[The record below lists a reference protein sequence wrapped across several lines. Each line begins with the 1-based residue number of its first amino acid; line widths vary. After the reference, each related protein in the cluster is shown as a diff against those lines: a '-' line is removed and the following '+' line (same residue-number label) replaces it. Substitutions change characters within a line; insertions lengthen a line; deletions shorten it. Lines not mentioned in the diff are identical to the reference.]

1 MKQSELQERLVQ
13 KLGMNTARPFAL
25 NFPEHPPNSVII
37 RGDNGEGDSM
47 GVSYEVRVH
56 IGESVEDHK
65 GQKKSTVAMTIRK
78 VLFLRLVINV
88 SLPAEELAKQ
98 PLILLFFPGSMG
110 R

>member
-1 MKQSELQERLVQ
+1 MLQLWPKNETVVKQSELQERLVQ

-78 VLFLRLVINV
+78 VLFLRFVIFLV
-88 SLPAEELAKQ
+88 AC
-98 PLILLFFPGSMG
+98 
-110 R
+110 

>member
-1 MKQSELQERLVQ
+1 MLQLWPKNETVVKQSELQERLVQ

-65 GQKKSTVAMTIRK
+65 GQKKSST
-78 VLFLRLVINV
+78 
-88 SLPAEELAKQ
+88 KQ
-98 PLILLFFPGSMG
+98 PKTPTVFLHCMTSVFKP
-110 R
+110 